1 MLALL
6 WKSGILL
13 CFPNYQSKVTCVIF
27 MLSEMDDKVG
37 MPSIVSLNAT
47 NYTTWKTYMEDIL
60 YVKDLYEPI
69 LRETI
74 PSSVV
79 AKEWEILN

>member
-1 MLALL
+1 M
-6 WKSGILL
+6 K
-13 CFPNYQSKVTCVIF
+13 
-27 MLSEMDDKVG
+27 MDDKLG
-37 MPSIVSLNAT
+37 MPSRVNLNLT
-47 NYTTWKTYMEDIL
+47 NYTTWKTHMEDIL

-79 AKEWEILN
+79 LLKNGKS

>member
-1 MLALL
+1 MSCASATK
-6 WKSGILL
+6 W
-13 CFPNYQSKVTCVIF
+13 YQSKVTSANLV
-27 MLSEMDDKVG
+27 LSEIDDKVC
-37 MPSIVSLNAT
+37 MPGTVSVNTT
-47 NYTTWKTYMEDIL
+47 NYTTGKTHIEDIL

-79 AKEWEILN
+79 LLKNGKS